1 MLWRKSLA
9 VVAMAVGLSSCAAL
23 SPNPDGDDDGPLS
36 IESLSS
42 SSVRIEH
49 KGRGHG
55 PAVGRLAPELPE
67 DEPEG
72 VDDALPPVARRERDA
87 PRRGEQA
94 RDRGDPPAW
103 VRGGGPRHP
112 AASCLTPPGRDKVT
126 RRVGQHRSCRYQRRV
141 RAWAGWLTSGHW

>member
-1 MLWRKSLA
+1 STLSLHD
-9 VVAMAVGLSSCAAL
+9 AL
-23 SPNPDGDDDGPLS
+23 PIS
-36 IESLSS
+36 
-42 SSVRIEH
+42 
-49 KGRGHG
+49 
-55 PAVGRLAPELPE
+55 E

-126 RRVGQHRSCRYQRRV
+126 RRGRLAPGSCRHRRRV
-141 RAWAGWLTSGHW
+141 RAWCGMADERTLVT